1 MAVCHCGAGS
11 EAGSD
16 TCYVKFAAV
25 RPGEGAGAAMRFER
39 LLDPCEAYAADSGSG
54 RLVAGVNTGRLHAYR
69 CLLARGFRTEKIG
82 ISMRLR
88 PEGPHFDTPAH
99 YVIDDL
105 R

>member
-16 TCYVKFAAV
+16 TCFVKFAAV
-25 RPGEGAGAAMRFER
+25 RPGEGAPGRFER
-39 LLDPCEAYAADSGSG
+39 LLDACEAFAAESRLSH
-54 RLVAGVNTGRLHAYR
+54 LVAGVNTGRLDAYR
-69 CLLARGFRTEKIG
+69 RLLARGFRTEQIG
-82 ISMRLR
+82 VSMRLR
-88 PEGPHFDTPAH
+88 PDEPYFDTPAH

>member
-16 TCYVKFAAV
+16 TCYVKVAAV
-25 RPGEGAGAAMRFER
+25 RPGAGAGDRFER
-39 LLDPCEAYAADSGSG
+39 LLDACEAFAAESALEA
-54 RLVAGVNTGRLHAYR
+54 LVAGVNTVA
-69 CLLARGFRTEKIG
+69 
-82 ISMRLR
+82 SMRIDACSRAAFGSSRSESRCTFGPANR
-88 PEGPHFDTPAH
+88 PSTHRTH